1 MKIGFNNYNYKFNNP
16 NISSQIKSKSN
27 FALKGNKKALALSMM
42 LLAAANSGFVMA
54 QSKKSLENNKNI
66 VNKFE
71 DNSLG
76 KFGTYYSNLIPEGE
90 DVNEHFECLKEI
102 KDLYKDIQGCEYKNP
117 AVLNGISLNDLK
129 EKVLTPAQ
137 KLANGEKFG
146 AKQKT
151 LVFLT
156 FNENADSTNAFR
168 PNVVSTGFT
177 STEDNISNYN
187 FKFDD
192 SFLGHYDNIIVMQPN
207 NGVSADDALD
217 NLFSKLENSLD
228 KNSKVDIAFIGHGV
242 NKQGVRF
249 SPTKNTEKSTMD
261 LSDFKQVENG
271 GNAFAQSMKN
281 IFVNCIDNGYCPRV
295 IGMGCTTDFMQKAV
309 EDVMPEDYSQFVKV
323 FGTPYATTGN
333 YVIGYNKN
341 VLEMFVKTDSIKNN
355 IGLILD
361 IDDGKYQKTNDVK
374 VESFEINPQTKDNMQ
389 IIDNYIKDGTTSGS
403 LSKKSGVT
411 MFYNI
416 RKN

>member
-1 MKIGFNNYNYKFNNP
+1 MKIGHLNLNYKFNNS
-16 NISSQIKSKSN
+16 IVSQLKTKSN
-27 FALKGNKKALALSMM
+27 AITKGNKKALALSMM
-42 LLAAANSGFVMA
+42 LLAATNSGVLMA
-54 QSKKSLENNKNI
+54 QSKKYIANNKNI

-90 DVNEHFECLKEI
+90 NVDEHFECLKEI

-117 AVLNGISLNDLK
+117 AILNGISLDDLK
-129 EKVLTPAQ
+129 EKVLIPAQ

-168 PNVVSTGFT
+168 PNVASTAFT

-187 FKFDD
+187 FNFDE
-192 SFLGHYDNIIVMQPN
+192 SFLGHYDNIVVMQPN
-207 NGVSADDALD
+207 NISADAALD

-249 SPTKNTEKSTMD
+249 SPTKNTETSTMD
-261 LSDFKQVENG
+261 LSDFKSLDNG

-281 IFVNCIDNGYCPRV
+281 IFVNCINSGYCPRV
-295 IGMGCTTDFMQKAV
+295 IGMGCSTDFMQDAV
-309 EDVMPEDYSQFVKV
+309 NNIMPEDYSQFVKV
-323 FGTPYATTGN
+323 FGTPYVTNGN
-333 YVIGYNKN
+333 YVIGFNKN
-341 VLEMFVKTDSIKNN
+341 VLEMFVRTESIKNN
-355 IGLILD
+355 VSLILD
-361 IDDGKYQKTNDVK
+361 IDDGKYAKNNDSV
-374 VESFEINPQTKDNMQ
+374 VESFEIDPQTKNNMQ
-389 IIDNYIKDGTTSGS
+389 IIDNYINDGVTSGS
-403 LSKKSGVT
+403 LTKKSGVT

>member
-1 MKIGFNNYNYKFNNP
+1 MKIGRLNLNHKFNNS
-16 NISSQIKSKSN
+16 IVSSPLKTKTN
-27 FALKGNKKALALSMM
+27 VLAKGNKKALALSMM
-42 LLAAANSGFVMA
+42 LLAATNSGVLMA
-54 QSKKSLENNKNI
+54 QNKKSIANNKNI

-90 DVNEHFECLKEI
+90 NIDEHFACLSEI

-117 AVLNGISLNDLK
+117 AVLNGISIDDLK
-129 EKVLTPAQ
+129 NKVLVPAQ

-151 LVFLT
+151 LVFLS

-168 PNVVSTGFT
+168 QNVTSTAFT

-187 FKFDD
+187 FKFDE

-207 NGVSADDALD
+207 NITADSALD

-228 KNSKVDIAFIGHGV
+228 RNSKVDIAFIGHGV

-249 SPTKNTEKSTMD
+249 SPTKNTETSTMD
-261 LSDFKQVENG
+261 LSDFKSLDNG

-295 IGMGCTTDFMQKAV
+295 IGMGCNTDFMQDAIN
-309 EDVMPEDYSQFVKV
+309 DVMPEDYSQFVKV
-323 FGTPYATTGN
+323 FGTPYATNGN
-333 YVIGYNKN
+333 YVIGFNKN
-341 VLEMFVKTDSIKNN
+341 VLEMFVKTDAIKNN
-355 IGLILD
+355 VSLILD
-361 IDDGKYQKTNDVK
+361 IDDGKYAKNNDTV

-389 IIDNYIKDGTTSGS
+389 IVDNYIKDGTTSGS